1 MKKLLAIPVVVLLAA
16 ACNQAGGPAVAAA
29 STPGAGAGEIAAKV
43 GSRALS
49 NEELDLRLKADMDV
63 LKSRAGAAEAQIRA
77 QLEDVQRQVKEQEY
91 NLRKKALT
99 EMLFEMEAQEKK
111 MSRNDLVAQ
120 EVTNKAIAEP
130 GDIDSLWEEVKDGA
144 RGATKES
151 MRSQL
156 EQMVVQRKTENQL
169 SRYQRQLFKKYNVTL
184 IGLQPVRKE
193 VKVPADAPVLGAADA
208 PITIVEFTDYQC
220 PYCQRAQ
227 QYVDR
232 VMDAY
237 KGKVRLVYQEFPLD
251 FHPQAKPAG
260 RAARCAGE
268 KGKFWEMHTDL
279 LRTPGAYDDAD
290 LKRRAAKLGLDV
302 ASFGACVASNKY
314 DAVIQQSVENGRSV
328 GVSGT
333 PTFFLNGRT
342 FSGAQPFE
350 VFERMIEEELAYP
363 PAKTASR

>member
-1 MKKLLAIPVVVLLAA
+1 MKQLLPLSVICLLAA
-16 ACNQAGGPAVAAA
+16 GCNRTGAPAVAAA
-29 STPGAGAGEIAAKV
+29 STPGSGAGDVAAKV
-43 GSRALS
+43 GSRSLS
-49 NEELDLRLKADMDV
+49 NADLDARLKEDMEV
-63 LKSRAGAAEAQIRA
+63 LKSRAGAAEAQVKA
-77 QLEDVQRQVKEQEY
+77 QLADIERQVKEQEY

-120 EVTNKAIAEP
+120 EITNKAIAEP
-130 GDIDSLWEEVKDGA
+130 GDIDRLWEEVKDGA
-144 RGATKES
+144 RGSTKEA
-151 MRSQL
+151 MKPQL

-169 SRYQRQLFKKYNVTL
+169 ARYQRELFKKYNVAL

-193 VKVPADAPVLGAADA
+193 VKVPADAPVMGAKDA
-208 PITIVEFTDYQC
+208 PVTIVEFTDYQC

-232 VMDAY
+232 VMEAY

-268 KGKFWEMHTDL
+268 QGKFWEMHTGL
-279 LRTPGAYDDAD
+279 LRNPGALDEAD
-290 LKRRAAKLGLDV
+290 LKGRAAKLGVDTK
-302 ASFGACVASNKY
+302 SFGECIASNKY
-314 DAVIQQSVENGRSV
+314 DEVIQKSVENGRAI

-333 PTFFLNGRT
+333 PTFFLNGRS

-363 PAKTASR
+363 ETKSAKQ

>member
-1 MKKLLAIPVVVLLAA
+1 MKQFLGILLVSLSAA
-16 ACNQAGGPAVAAA
+16 ACGQTGGASVAAA
-29 STPGAGAGEIAAKV
+29 STPGTGAGDVAAKV
-43 GSRALS
+43 GSRSLS
-49 NEELDLRLKADMDV
+49 NADLDMRLKEDMAA
-63 LKSRAGAAEAQIRA
+63 LKSRAGAAEAQVKA
-77 QLEDVQRQVKEQEY
+77 QLEDIQRQVKEQEY

-99 EMLFEMEAQEKK
+99 EMLFEMEAQEQKIP
-111 MSRNDLVAQ
+111 RNELVAR

-130 GDIDSLWEEVKDGA
+130 GDIDRLWEEVKDGA
-144 RGATKES
+144 RGSTKDA
-151 MRSQL
+151 MRPQL

-169 SRYQRQLFKKYNVTL
+169 GKYQRELFKKYDVAL
-184 IGLQPVRKE
+184 IGLQPARKE
-193 VKVPADAPVLGAADA
+193 VKIPADAPVMGAPDA

-227 QYVDR
+227 VYVDQ
-232 VMDAY
+232 VMERY

-268 KGKFWEMHTDL
+268 KGKFWEMHLDL

-290 LKRRAAKLGLDV
+290 LKSRAAKLGLDG
-302 ASFGACVASNKY
+302 AAFGACISSGKY
-314 DAVIQQSVENGRSV
+314 DAVIQQAVENGRSV

-333 PTFFLNGRT
+333 PTFFLNGRS

-350 VFERMIEEELAYP
+350 VFERMIEEELAFP
-363 PAKTASR
+363 PAKAAGR

>member
-1 MKKLLAIPVVVLLAA
+1 MKQFLFLSLAGVLAA
-16 ACNQAGGPAVAAA
+16 GCNRAGTPTVAAV
-29 STPGAGAGEIAAKV
+29 STPGASGSEIAAKV
-43 GSRALS
+43 GSRTLS
-49 NEELDLRLKADMDV
+49 NADLDMRLKEDMEV
-63 LKSRAGAAEAQIRA
+63 LKSRASAAEAQVRA
-77 QLEDVQRQVKEQEY
+77 QLEDIERQVKEQEY

-111 MSRNDLVAQ
+111 ISRNDLVAQ
-120 EVTNKAIAEP
+120 EITNKAIAEP
-130 GDIDSLWEEVKDGA
+130 GDIDRLWEEVKDGA
-144 RGATKES
+144 RGSTKEA
-151 MRSQL
+151 MKPQL

-169 SRYQRQLFKKYNVTL
+169 ARYQRELFKKYNVAL

-193 VKVPADAPVLGAADA
+193 VKIPADAPVMGAADA
-208 PITIVEFTDYQC
+208 PVTIVEFTDYQC

-232 VMDAY
+232 VMDTY

-268 KGKFWEMHTDL
+268 QGKFWEMHTGL
-279 LRTPGAYDDAD
+279 LRTPGALDEAD
-290 LKRRAAKLGLDV
+290 LKGRAAKLGVD
-302 ASFGACVASNKY
+302 AKAFGECIASNKY
-314 DAVIQQSVENGRSV
+314 DPVIQKSVENGRSI

-333 PTFFLNGRT
+333 PTFFLNGRS

-363 PAKTASR
+363 DTKSAKQ